1 MRTFLQVAREGV
13 RVKIDSLRPLT
24 QPCGAGGSITL
35 PYRESGD
42 SGNMT
47 EVSGETP
54 MDTGSPRSLGVAG
67 RVLLCLIAMSGVVV
81 LISTMALTTFNELKN
96 SFDRVVSNEIAA
108 ILLADELK
116 QRAEALS
123 GQAPSLYAQG
133 LNQDA
138 LLKYSMTSYSEQ
150 ERLQQ
155 LLRRLSELSDME
167 TDGIEK
173 AKTEFF
179 LNLDQLATKLF
190 DSTTA
195 RQRLESEVGK
205 LAMLQQSQSVNAG
218 GAPAAALISGRVLQ
232 FLIEEDPA
240 KLEAEVARLERSIA
254 ELGPS
259 APGLED
265 MKRMLNAEQGIIA
278 QKRRLLFLMGE
289 VRRLLGQNMKLSA
302 ALVHTAEEVSA
313 KIERQVRRE
322 NVARQATFESRS
334 LWLKVIAG
342 LSILAALATAAYMQ
356 FSVRR
361 RISALRMAI
370 AGNASEGKLL
380 SLTRGKDEIASLAAG
395 FRRFLQ
401 TIKTTEAA
409 LEKARAN
416 AEAANEAKSTF
427 LATMSHEIRTP
438 MNGIIGMSR
447 LLMDTKLDEEQK
459 DFCKTINQS
468 ADALLGI
475 INDILDFSKV
485 EAGKLE
491 LDIHAFDLREC
502 VEGAIDLVS
511 SRAAEKGLNL
521 AFLVEPGIPRMVS
534 GDSLRLRQV
543 LLNILNNAIKFTE
556 AGDVFLKVSEDRV
569 AAGKG
574 DGFVLRFSVKDSGP
588 GIPASKMDQLF
599 QSFGQLDASTT
610 RRYGGTGLGLAISK
624 RIVELM
630 GGRIW
635 AESPPGAGAT
645 FTFTARMGLPKGS
658 TDTGP
663 ADGPAEPKTLE
674 GRRILLVD
682 DNAVNRKILQAQT
695 SAWGMTAVV
704 AASPEEGLKLLHD
717 GSHYDLAILDLSM
730 PDMDG
735 LGFGQLIRADE
746 RSRALPLILFTSV
759 VPLSQTQREKVRA
772 LSFAEVLAKP
782 IKPSALQAAILRVLG
797 GERPV
802 MPPPQPTALKMDQGF
817 AQEFPLRI
825 LLVDDNQ
832 TNRKLGKKVLERLG
846 YEIAL
851 ANDGAEAVAAVKA
864 GSFDLVLMDVEMPV
878 LDGIG
883 ACRLLKQD
891 LGTACPRIVALTANA
906 ITGDRE
912 RYLASGFDGYL
923 SKPLNIEDLK
933 QQLISTGGEAAR

>member
-1 MRTFLQVAREGV
+1 MDASHSRCGGDGTPEIMAEARNDMLKDV
-13 RVKIDSLRPLT
+13 
-24 QPCGAGGSITL
+24 
-35 PYRESGD
+35 
-42 SGNMT
+42 GN
-47 EVSGETP
+47 
-54 MDTGSPRSLGVAG
+54 PRSLGVAG

-81 LISTMALTTFNELKN
+81 LISTMALSTFSELKS

-155 LLRRLSELSDME
+155 LLNRLSQLSEMD
-167 TDGIEK
+167 TSSIEK

-195 RQRLESEVGK
+195 RQRLDSEIGK
-205 LAMLQQSQSVNAG
+205 LAMLQQAQPSSTAG
-218 GAPAAALISGRVLQ
+218 SPAAALISGRVLQ

-240 KLEAEVARLERSIA
+240 KLEAEVSRLERSIA
-254 ELGPS
+254 ELGPT
-259 APGLED
+259 AAGVEE
-265 MKRMLNAEQGIIA
+265 MKRMVSAEQGIIA
-278 QKRRLLFLMGE
+278 QKRRLLFLLGE

-302 ALVHTAEEVSA
+302 ALVEAAEEVSA
-313 KIERQVRRE
+313 KIQLQVRQE
-322 NVARQATFESRS
+322 NAARQAAFESRS

-342 LSILAALATAAYMQ
+342 LSILAAIATAAYMQ

-361 RISALRMAI
+361 RISGLRMAI
-370 AGNASEGKLL
+370 AGKASEGKLL
-380 SLTRGKDEIASLAAG
+380 ALTKGKDEIASLAAS
-395 FRRFLQ
+395 FRYYAQ
-401 TIKTTEAA
+401 TIKSTEVA

-427 LATMSHEIRTP
+427 LANMSHEIRTP

-459 DFCKTINQS
+459 DFCKTISQS

-485 EAGKLE
+485 EAGKME
-491 LDIHAFDLREC
+491 LDIHPFDLREC

-521 AFLVEPGIPRMVS
+521 AFMVEPGIARMVS

-556 AGDVFLKVSEDRV
+556 RGDVFLKVTEERGAPAMTD
-569 AAGKG
+569 AGM
-574 DGFVLRFSVKDSGP
+574 LRFAVTDSGP
-588 GIPASKMDQLF
+588 GIPPDKMDRLF

-624 RIVELM
+624 RIVDLM

-635 AESPPGAGAT
+635 AESPPGEGAT
-645 FTFTARMGLPKGS
+645 FTFTARMGIPQGLAE
-658 TDTGP
+658 TDASEG
-663 ADGPAEPKTLE
+663 AVEPGMLK

-695 SAWGMTAVV
+695 GSWGMTSSV
-704 AASPEEGLKLLHD
+704 AASPEEGLRLLRD
-717 GSHYDLAILDLSM
+717 GTHYDLAILDLSM
-730 PDMDG
+730 PNTDG
-735 LGFGQLIRADE
+735 LGLAQMIRAGE
-746 RSRALPLILFTSV
+746 RSRSLPLILFTSV
-759 VPLSQTQREKVRA
+759 VPLSQTQRDKVRA
-772 LSFAEVLAKP
+772 LNFAEVLAKP
-782 IKPSALQAAILRVLG
+782 IKSSALQAAVLRVIG
-797 GERPV
+797 GEAPV
-802 MPPPQPTALKMDQGF
+802 MPPVQPAAPKADQNF

-825 LLVDDNQ
+825 LLVDDNL

-846 YEIAL
+846 YEADL

-864 GSFDLVLMDVEMPV
+864 GAYDLVLMDVEMPV

-883 ACRLLKQD
+883 ACRMLKED
-891 LGTACPRIVALTANA
+891 LPETCPRIVALTANA

-923 SKPLNIEDLK
+923 SKPLSVDDLK
-933 QQLISTGGEAAR
+933 QQLVRAAGAMAG